1 MRMPDVVEALIASG
15 AVVTVVG
22 MVGAIL
28 FRVMRGGGEA
38 DRLEKLKNELDR
50 ARLQKDAGQ
59 DKK

>member
-1 MRMPDVVEALIASG
+1 MRMPDVMEALIASG

-38 DRLEKLKNELDR
+38 DRLEKLKDELSRTTPANDESGR
-50 ARLQKDAGQ
+50 
-59 DKK
+59 KK